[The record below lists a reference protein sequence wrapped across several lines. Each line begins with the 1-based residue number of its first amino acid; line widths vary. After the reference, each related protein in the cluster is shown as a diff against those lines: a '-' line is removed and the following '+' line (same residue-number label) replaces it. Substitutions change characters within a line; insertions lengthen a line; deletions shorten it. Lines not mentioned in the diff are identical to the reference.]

1 MATALRPT
9 PARSTDPKLR
19 RLFQRE
25 IAPHVPA
32 LEAERAQGRTWFII
46 TALAFA
52 LAILPRDPPDRREP
66 RRLRI
71 EMRPH
76 GGGEDLGHGSC
87 ERLEEAE
94 RRNWGVR
101 S

>member
-9 PARSTDPKLR
+9 PARSSDPKLR

-52 LAILPRDPPDRREP
+52 LAIPILVALPWPID
-66 RRLRI
+66 
-71 EMRPH
+71 H
-76 GGGEDLGHGSC
+76 GQGWC
-87 ERLEEAE
+87 
-94 RRNWGVR
+94 WV
-101 S
+101 